1 MAHPSSL
8 MNTSSTYDVAVIGG
22 GLAGLTTCIQL
33 ARAGWKVVLFEK
45 ESYPFH
51 RVCGEYISLE
61 SRTFLRGL
69 GIDDVALDL
78 PIIDQLQVSAPNG
91 KLLEQR
97 LPLGGMGISRYR
109 LDQLLAGIAINTGVQ
124 IMDHTR
130 VNDVVFDGDGFNIQT
145 PGGNY
150 RSRITVGSFGKR
162 SNLDVKMN
170 RDFIRQKASG
180 LNNFIGIKYHIRYA
194 HPRDTIV
201 LHNFSDGYCG
211 MSAIENGLSCL
222 CYLTTAANLER
233 SGKSIPRME
242 QEILS
247 QNPHLERIFRDADF
261 VFREPVAISQISFAQ
276 KSLIENHILMAGDAA
291 GMITPLCGNGM
302 SMGMH
307 AGKIM
312 TGKIDLFLSGKINR
326 QEMEASYERDW
337 KERFSG
343 RLRTGRMIQ
352 RMFGKPMMTNV
363 FISAMKP
370 FPGAVKWLVK
380 QTHGV
385 EF

>member
-1 MAHPSSL
+1 MSSGF
-8 MNTSSTYDVAVIGG
+8 TYDVAIVGG
-22 GLAGLTTCIQL
+22 GLAGLTTSIQL
-33 ARAGWKVVLFEK
+33 ANAGWKVLLFEK
-45 ESYPFH
+45 ERYPFH

-61 SRTFLRGL
+61 SRAFLRGL
-69 GIDDVALDL
+69 GIDDIALEL

-109 LDQLLAGIAINTGVQ
+109 LDQLLAEIATTAGVQ

-130 VNDVVFDGDGFNIQT
+130 VNEAIFEEDGFTIHT
-145 PGGNY
+145 PVGNY

-194 HPRDTIV
+194 HPRDTIL

-307 AGKIM
+307 AGKII
-312 TGKIDLFLSGKINR
+312 TGKIDAFLSGDISR
-326 QEMEASYERDW
+326 DEMERSYQQEW
-337 KERFSG
+337 KEQFSG

-352 RMFGKPMMTNV
+352 RMFGKPMMTNL

-370 FPGAVKWLVK
+370 FPGAVNWLVK
-380 QTHGV
+380 QTHGA

>member
-1 MAHPSSL
+1 
-8 MNTSSTYDVAVIGG
+8 
-22 GLAGLTTCIQL
+22 
-33 ARAGWKVVLFEK
+33 VVLFEK

-130 VNDVVFDGDGFNIQT
+130 VNDAVYDDDGFNIQT

-337 KERFSG
+337 EERFSG
-343 RLRTGRMIQ
+343 RLRMGRMIQ

>member
-1 MAHPSSL
+1 MSSAF
-8 MNTSSTYDVAVIGG
+8 TYDVAIVGG
-22 GLAGLTTCIQL
+22 GLAGLTTSIQL
-33 ARAGWKVVLFEK
+33 ANAGWKVVLFEK

-61 SRTFLRGL
+61 SRAFLRGL
-69 GIDDVALDL
+69 GIDDEALDL

-109 LDQLLAGIAINTGVQ
+109 LDQLLAEIATKAGVLM
-124 IMDHTR
+124 MDHTR
-130 VNDVVFDGDGFNIQT
+130 VNEAIFEKDGFTLHT
-145 PGGNY
+145 PEGNY
-150 RSRITVGSFGKR
+150 RSRIAVGSFGKR

-170 RDFIRQKASG
+170 REFIRQKASG

-194 HPRDTIV
+194 HARDTIV

-312 TGKIDLFLSGKINR
+312 TGKIDAFLSGKISR
-326 QEMEASYERDW
+326 EEMEQSYQQVW
-337 KERFSG
+337 TSAFSG

-352 RMFGKPMMTNV
+352 RMFGKPMMTNL

-370 FPGAVKWLVK
+370 FPRAVNWLVK
-380 QTHGV
+380 QTHGA

>member
-1 MAHPSSL
+1 
-8 MNTSSTYDVAVIGG
+8 MNTASTYDVAVIGG
-22 GLAGLTTCIQL
+22 GLAGLTTSIQL
-33 ARAGWKVVLFEK
+33 ARGGWKVVLFEK
-45 ESYPFH
+45 ERYPFH

-61 SRTFLRGL
+61 SRAFLRGM
-69 GIDDVALDL
+69 GIDDIALDL
-78 PIIDQLQVSAPNG
+78 PVITRLQVSAPNG
-91 KLLEQR
+91 KSLQHR

-109 LDQLLAGIAINTGVQ
+109 LDQLLADIARSAGVQ
-124 IMDHTR
+124 IMENAR
-130 VNDVVFDGDGFNIQT
+130 VQQVQFESDYFNIET
-145 PGGNY
+145 LAGNY

-170 RDFIRQKASG
+170 RPFIRQKASG
-180 LNNFIGIKYHIRYA
+180 LNNFIGIKYHIKYP

-233 SGKSIPRME
+233 SGKSILRME
-242 QEILS
+242 QEILG
-247 QNPHLERIFRDADF
+247 QNPHLERIFKEAEF
-261 VFREPVAISQISFAQ
+261 VFREPVAISQISFEQ
-276 KSLIENHILMAGDAA
+276 KSLVENHILMAGDAA

-312 TGKIDLFLSGKINR
+312 TGKVDAFLSGKINR
-326 QEMEASYERDW
+326 QEMEGSYQEAWAST
-337 KERFSG
+337 FSG
-343 RLRTGRMIQ
+343 RLRMGRMIQ
-352 RMFGKPMMTNV
+352 RMFGQPMLTNL

-370 FPGAVKWLVK
+370 FPGAVDWLVRK
-380 QTHGV
+380 THGE

>member
-1 MAHPSSL
+1 MSS
-8 MNTSSTYDVAVIGG
+8 TFTYDVAIVGG
-22 GLAGLTTCIQL
+22 GLAGLTTSIQL
-33 ARAGWKVVLFEK
+33 ANAGWKVVLFEK
-45 ESYPFH
+45 ERYPFH

-61 SRTFLRGL
+61 SRAFLRGL

-91 KLLEQR
+91 KLLEQQ

-109 LDQLLAGIAINTGVQ
+109 LDQLLAEIATKADVL

-130 VNDVVFDGDGFNIQT
+130 VNDIVYDKDGFTIHT
-145 PGGNY
+145 PTGNY

-162 SNLDVKMN
+162 SNLDMKMN
-170 RDFIRQKASG
+170 REFIRQKASG

-233 SGKSIPRME
+233 SGKSIHRME
-242 QEILS
+242 QEILG
-247 QNPHLERIFRDADF
+247 QNPHLERIFHEADF

-312 TGKIDLFLSGKINR
+312 TGKIDAFLSGKINR
-326 QEMEASYERDW
+326 QEMERSYQQEW
-337 KERFSG
+337 KEHFSA

-352 RMFGKPMMTNV
+352 RMFGKPMMTNL

-370 FPGAVKWLVK
+370 FPGAVNWLVK

>member
-1 MAHPSSL
+1 
-8 MNTSSTYDVAVIGG
+8 MNTDHTYDVAVIGG
-22 GLAGLTTCIQL
+22 GLTGLTSSIQL
-33 ARAGWKVVLFEK
+33 AKAGWKVVLFEK
-45 ESYPFH
+45 ERYPFH

-61 SRTFLRGL
+61 SRAFLRGL
-69 GIDDVALDL
+69 GIDDIALDL
-78 PIIDQLQVSAPNG
+78 PVITQLQVSAPSGN
-91 KLLEQR
+91 LLEQP

-109 LDQLLAGIAINTGVQ
+109 LDQLLAEIATGVGVQ
-124 IMDHTR
+124 VMENARVQQVQFEGDH
-130 VNDVVFDGDGFNIQT
+130 FNIET
-145 PGGNY
+145 LAGNY
-150 RSRITVGSFGKR
+150 RSRIAVGSFGKR

-170 RDFIRQKASG
+170 RPFIRQKASG
-180 LNNFIGIKYHIRYA
+180 LNNFIGIKYHIKYP

-242 QEILS
+242 QDILS
-247 QNPHLERIFRDADF
+247 QNPHLERIFRDAEF
-261 VFREPVAISQISFAQ
+261 VFREPVAISQVSFEQ
-276 KSLIENHILMAGDAA
+276 KSLVEDHMMMAGDAA

-312 TGKIDLFLSGKINR
+312 AGKIDAFLAGKMSR
-326 QEMEASYERDW
+326 SEMETSYEKAW
-337 KERFSG
+337 TAQFSG

-352 RMFGKPMMTNV
+352 RMFGKPMMTNL

-370 FPGAVKWLVK
+370 FPGAVDWLVRK
-380 QTHGV
+380 THGA